1 MTMIKKII
9 KYILSIDPTIVAAVI
24 AAFVGLFTLRI
35 NKNRDIEIKQR
46 NIKEEKYVDFL
57 SSFVSFKGGY
67 DTTKLLAETLQVIY
81 LIGTSEVVNATKN
94 FVELFDPNIYKD
106 GPTEDEQYRRYSIL
120 LQAMRKDLY
129 GEKINEGYPE
139 KLKTILPDNVNQR
152 INRQLID
159 KMVNQ
164 ATSVNVEVKYNTE
177 SSNVNDQK

>member
-1 MTMIKKII
+1 
-9 KYILSIDPTIVAAVI
+9 
-24 AAFVGLFTLRI
+24 
-35 NKNRDIEIKQR
+35 
-46 NIKEEKYVDFL
+46 
-57 SSFVSFKGGY
+57 
-67 DTTKLLAETLQVIY
+67 
-81 LIGTSEVVNATKN
+81 
-94 FVELFDPNIYKD
+94 
-106 GPTEDEQYRRYSIL
+106 
-120 LQAMRKDLY
+120 MRKDLY